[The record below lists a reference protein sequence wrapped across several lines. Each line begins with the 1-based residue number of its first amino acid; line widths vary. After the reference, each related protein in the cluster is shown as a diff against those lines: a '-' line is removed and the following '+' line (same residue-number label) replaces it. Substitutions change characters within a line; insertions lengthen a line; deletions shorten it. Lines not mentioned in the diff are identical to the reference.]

1 MIMDAGYFR
10 KLLQNF
16 LNTNEPDLSN
26 DTRLIEERTIVAFD
40 MYRKFENQDKTAAIN
55 LAKMKLFEG
64 LEFSVYYLVLELVC
78 KYFNQIPNK
87 SRQEICQAVLPDCIE
102 IYNCF
107 SFKEDID
114 KSYYK
119 MISCME
125 RIIEEY
131 CKELKF

>member
-1 MIMDAGYFR
+1 MNVDFEYFK
-10 KLLQNF
+10 KLLQTF
-16 LNTNEPDLSN
+16 LNTNEPDLSH
-26 DTRLIEERTIVAFD
+26 DVKLIEERA
-40 MYRKFENQDKTAAIN
+40 TAAYDLFGQWKEKDRAIALE

-64 LEFSVYYLVLELVC
+64 LEFSVYYLVLGLVC
-78 KYFNQIPNK
+78 KYFNQIPDK

-119 MISCME
+119 MIGTMQ

-131 CKELKF
+131 CKKLKF